1 MAEAATHV
9 YTGRRSSAVTVTVCK
24 LHETQLNMATDQ
36 WLCDIY
42 RTWIPICMKC
52 MCTIYTPTILT
63 HNVVNQRSDGN
74 ILRQWK
80 AVPWTASISSMDCCS
95 SPSCIFRSTN
105 LQLPRY
111 SIHTYLLVATT
122 MWKTSLKSHA
132 LSGLLFTKGVGRE
145 CNSRQQG
152 RKHCNPLL
160 S

>member
-24 LHETQLNMATDQ
+24 LHETQLDTATDQ

-42 RTWIPICMKC
+42 RTWIAICMKC

-80 AVPWTASISSMDCCS
+80 AVPWTDC
-95 SPSCIFRSTN
+95 
-105 LQLPRY
+105 L
-111 SIHTYLLVATT
+111 
-122 MWKTSLKSHA
+122 KTSL
-132 LSGLLFTKGVGRE
+132 GLLQF
-145 CNSRQQG
+145 SRLYI
-152 RKHCNPLL
+152 PLHIPPVA
-160 S
+160 